1 MLTGCTPTM
10 INDFD
15 WFGIATDG
23 PIVGSLEKGAFVKPA
38 FQNAAGKEATPWIP
52 PLAKYSQ

>member
-1 MLTGCTPTM
+1 M

-23 PIVGSLEKGAFVKPA
+23 PIVGSLEKGVFVKPA

>member
-1 MLTGCTPTM
+1 M

-23 PIVGSLEKGAFVKPA
+23 PIVGSLEKYVFVKRT